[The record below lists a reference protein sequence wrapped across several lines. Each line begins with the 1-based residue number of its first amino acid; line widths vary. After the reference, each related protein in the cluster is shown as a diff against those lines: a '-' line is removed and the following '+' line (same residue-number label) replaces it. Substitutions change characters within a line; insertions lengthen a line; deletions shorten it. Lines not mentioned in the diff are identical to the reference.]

1 MFIRLLVLGGFYG
14 GVNRGD
20 TPSFLHGFVTL
31 FTWLSKKCYEAFPQ
45 EMHREV
51 LFLPQKHCSFNN
63 NMYLCAINQMN

>member
-31 FTWLSKKCYEAFPQ
+31 FTWLTKKCYEAFLQ
-45 EMHREV
+45 EMHRQV
-51 LFLPQKHCSFNN
+51 LFGC
-63 NMYLCAINQMN
+63 IRW